1 MAILVSLR
9 LHRVILG
16 LRDEIILLGC
26 AASSSKHQRINPRT
40 YMAAR
45 GRGWLPLLPPFFF
58 LFFPQ
63 TVKHQLLPFSV
74 TVRLSLAF
82 CDKSNDG
89 QLLWLRHNQQVV
101 NYSLVKMHVFQL
113 FSTVKVELV
122 DEMLESAYLRVFVHV
137 MNKKL
142 PFDLISNSC

>member
-1 MAILVSLR
+1 M
-9 LHRVILG
+9 
-16 LRDEIILLGC
+16 
-26 AASSSKHQRINPRT
+26 
-40 YMAAR
+40 
-45 GRGWLPLLPPFFF
+45 
-58 LFFPQ
+58 
-63 TVKHQLLPFSV
+63 
-74 TVRLSLAF
+74 
-82 CDKSNDG
+82 
-89 QLLWLRHNQQVV
+89 V

>member
-58 LFFPQ
+58 IFSLDGKTSAP
-63 TVKHQLLPFSV
+63 TVFSNCSFIP
-74 TVRLSLAF
+74 RI
-82 CDKSNDG
+82 
-89 QLLWLRHNQQVV
+89 LRQV
-101 NYSLVKMHVFQL
+101 
-113 FSTVKVELV
+113 
-122 DEMLESAYLRVFVHV
+122 
-137 MNKKL
+137 
-142 PFDLISNSC
+142 